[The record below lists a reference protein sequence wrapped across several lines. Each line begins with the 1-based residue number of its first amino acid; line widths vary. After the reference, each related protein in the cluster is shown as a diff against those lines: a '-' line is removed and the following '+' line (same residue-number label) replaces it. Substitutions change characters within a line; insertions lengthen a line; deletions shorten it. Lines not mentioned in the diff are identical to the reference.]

1 MFHNKYQQYRLPFSL
16 GGDLELK
23 ISVDEFGCE
32 QNYTVAMY
40 VVTRLMMHIFVI
52 RSAA

>member
-23 ISVDEFGCE
+23 ISVDEIGCE
-32 QNYTVAMY
+32 TKLHSGHVCCDQAGDV
-40 VVTRLMMHIFVI
+40 
-52 RSAA
+52 